1 LCVLT
6 ILYIVYFNY
15 KIYTIKY
22 NFYIYQEATFGSSS
36 KLNLQVF
43 YFEHICIQKLSLER
57 EVDQMVNDMM
67 EKEGWTRS
75 YALSVLRSKFESEQR
90 HQEVSYVDDL
100 IQKEAEEEEEEEE
113 LVPTST
119 TATNTED
126 EEVATI
132 TNEPEVTTTKTS
144 KVTPSTAQQQKEG
157 QETMS
162 SKQSIS
168 KQLDK
173 QTIQINKKITQIFKP
188 IQKHIKSVD
197 RQSELIKQIQSQ
209 LKQLQKQVSQIQK
222 VVSIGKKKK
231 KKR

>member
-1 LCVLT
+1 MSSLT
-6 ILYIVYFNY
+6 TPY
-15 KIYTIKY
+15 KIYTTKY

-36 KLNLQVF
+36 KVNLQVF

-67 EKEGWTRS
+67 QKEGWTRS
-75 YALSVLRSKFESEQR
+75 YALSVLRSKFESEER
-90 HQEVSYVDDL
+90 HQEVAYVDDL
-100 IQKEAEEEEEEEE
+100 IQKEGEEEEQD
-113 LVPTST
+113 LVLTAT
-119 TATNTED
+119 TATNTEG
-126 EEVATI
+126 EEVATTT

-168 KQLDK
+168 EQLDK
-173 QTIQINKKITQIFKP
+173 QTIQINKKIIQIFKP

-197 RQSELIKQIQSQ
+197 RQSELIEQIQSQ
-209 LKQLQKQVSQIQK
+209 LKQLQKQVSEIQK
-222 VVSIGKKKK
+222 VVGIGKKKK